1 MTGSEERPRA
11 PGQLEVVRQFINTAD
26 LDPGKEE
33 LVDLDA
39 LASWLRQ
46 HGLIAARDR
55 LAAGDLERALSVR
68 EGLRKLLETRASGAL
83 EAAAAPRALNDL
95 LSGTLLRVAFEPD
108 GTPVLAPAAPSP
120 LDGALAQLL
129 AIVVRAAGDGS
140 WGRLKVCADHGCLWA
155 FYDRSKNRSRSW
167 CNMAVCGNRAKGR
180 EYRRRQR
187 SERAPAV
194 ERTPAV
200 ERAPAVNA
208 QTRLKKPEAQAD

>member
-1 MTGSEERPRA
+1 MTSGEERPAA

-33 LVDLDA
+33 LGDLAA
-39 LASWLRQ
+39 LASWLRK

-68 EGLRKLLETRASGAL
+68 EGLRNLLETRASGAL
-83 EAAAAPRALNDL
+83 EADSPRALNEL

-108 GTPVLAPAAPSP
+108 GTPALAPAVRSP

-140 WGRLKVCADHGCLWA
+140 WSRLKVCADHGCLWA
-155 FYDRSKNRSRSW
+155 FYDQSRNRSRSW
-167 CNMAVCGNRAKGR
+167 CSMAACGNRAKGR

-187 SERAPAV
+187 SERAP
-194 ERTPAV
+194 TV
-200 ERAPAVNA
+200 ERAPKVNA
-208 QTRLKKPEAQAD
+208 QTQREMPDAQAD